1 MQNQGNADYPSN
13 VQQDII
19 SLYLHE
25 SKIQASLADIP
36 MQARLVLGFVKPSVD
51 IASVGRKIKSIFPS
65 ATVILASSSGL
76 LCSRMKEMPL
86 DNLYGDGI
94 EGSDITLL
102 LMSHRII
109 KNIHVA
115 NIKLGKEI
123 SNPKEQIA
131 LIGREVDR
139 INVPFKMSHL
149 DTLAYTLV
157 DGLSG
162 AESFLMEAIYN
173 SPKGGGDAFYVGG
186 SAGGK
191 LDFKNTYIF
200 NDGSVVQNSAVITY
214 IKLNP
219 GYHFG
224 IFKTQN
230 FEPTATK
237 FTVLQANLK
246 DRILSEFLDRANNLS
261 KNVIDALS
269 DHFRCKPEALPDMMK
284 DHVFA
289 IKIQDEYYVRSVAAF
304 DFQNKHI
311 SMYCDVDS
319 GEELYLLKRTDLI
332 QATRRDYDNFRQ
344 GKPEPIGAIFND
356 CILRRLNNNSNLA
369 KLTLFQNIPVA
380 GFSTFGELLGVNI
393 NETLSAIFFYSSTED
408 FSDEFVDN
416 FHLKYSQFKSYFL
429 QRKVQQLEL
438 INSINQMM
446 LQQLKAGLPTFQAV
460 THVLE
465 DAAEEIDE
473 VQGDLESIEE
483 NFKSFTKKLV
493 DTVQSSSDKMN
504 MQEQIKELLTN
515 INGLNDIF
523 AIINDIAEQTNLLAL
538 NAAIEAARAG
548 NHGRG
553 FAVVAK
559 EVRKLAER
567 TKKSLDDT
575 KQEVQT
581 VIQDVQIINEA
592 LNVSSQNMQE
602 ITQQTVDISSTI
614 SNLIAGGRQISTMLS
629 SKVGASKDVDQEVEK
644 ITVYENILDALQ

>member
-1 MQNQGNADYPSN
+1 M
-13 VQQDII
+13 
-19 SLYLHE
+19 
-25 SKIQASLADIP
+25 
-36 MQARLVLGFVKPSVD
+36 
-51 IASVGRKIKSIFPS
+51 
-65 ATVILASSSGL
+65 
-76 LCSRMKEMPL
+76 
-86 DNLYGDGI
+86 
-94 EGSDITLL
+94 
-102 LMSHRII
+102 
-109 KNIHVA
+109 
-115 NIKLGKEI
+115 
-123 SNPKEQIA
+123 
-131 LIGREVDR
+131 
-139 INVPFKMSHL
+139 
-149 DTLAYTLV
+149 
-157 DGLSG
+157 
-162 AESFLMEAIYN
+162 
-173 SPKGGGDAFYVGG
+173 
-186 SAGGK
+186 
-191 LDFKNTYIF
+191 
-200 NDGSVVQNSAVITY
+200 
-214 IKLNP
+214 
-219 GYHFG
+219 
-224 IFKTQN
+224 
-230 FEPTATK
+230 
-237 FTVLQANLK
+237 
-246 DRILSEFLDRANNLS
+246 
-261 KNVIDALS
+261 
-269 DHFRCKPEALPDMMK
+269 
-284 DHVFA
+284 
-289 IKIQDEYYVRSVAAF
+289 
-304 DFQNKHI
+304 
-311 SMYCDVDS
+311 
-319 GEELYLLKRTDLI
+319 
-332 QATRRDYDNFRQ
+332 
-344 GKPEPIGAIFND
+344 
-356 CILRRLNNNSNLA
+356 
-369 KLTLFQNIPVA
+369 
-380 GFSTFGELLGVNI
+380 
-393 NETLSAIFFYSSTED
+393 
-408 FSDEFVDN
+408 DN

-473 VQGDLESIEE
+473 IQVDLESIEE

-504 MQEQIKELLTN
+504 MQEQIKELLAN

-581 VIQDVQIINEA
+581 VIQDVQVINEA

>member
-1 MQNQGNADYPSN
+1 MQNQDTT
-13 VQQDII
+13 QDSEII
-19 SLYLHE
+19 SRYLHE
-25 SKIQASLADIP
+25 SKLQASLADIS
-36 MQARLVLGFVKPSVD
+36 MQVRLILGFAKPSVD
-51 IASVGRKIKSIFPS
+51 IAGIGKKIKSLFPS

-76 LCSRMKEMPL
+76 LCSRSGDTPMN
-86 DNLYGDGI
+86 DLYGDGL
-94 EGSDITLL
+94 EGHEVALF

-109 KNIHVA
+109 SSIHVA

-123 SNPKEQIA
+123 SDPREQIA

-139 INVPFKMSHL
+139 INVPFKMSHQ

-173 SPKGGGDAFYVGG
+173 SPQGGGDALYVGG

-200 NDGSVVQNSAVITY
+200 NDGSVVQNAAVITY
-214 IKLNP
+214 IKLHP
-219 GYHFG
+219 TYRFG

-230 FEPTATK
+230 FEPTTTT
-237 FTVLQANLK
+237 FTVLKASLK
-246 DRILSEFLDRANNLS
+246 NRTLTEFLDRGSNQAR
-261 KNVIDALS
+261 NVIDALS
-269 DHFRCKPEALPDMMK
+269 GHFNCKPEALPDMMK

-289 IKIQDEYYVRSVAAF
+289 IKIQNEYYVRSVAAF
-304 DFQNKHI
+304 DFQNKQI

-319 GEELYLLKRTDLI
+319 GEELHLLKRTDLI
-332 QATRRDYDNFRQ
+332 QATRRDYDNFRR

-356 CILRRLNNNSNLA
+356 CILRRLNNSSSLA
-369 KLTLFQNIPVA
+369 KLTLFQNIPVV

-393 NETLSAIFFYSSTED
+393 NETLSAIFFYSSSKED
-408 FSDEFVDN
+408 FSDDFVDN

-473 VQGDLESIEE
+473 IQGDLESIEE

-504 MQEQIKELLTN
+504 MQEQIKELLAN

-581 VIQDVQIINEA
+581 VIQDVQIINDA
-592 LNVSSQNMQE
+592 LNVSTQNMQE
-602 ITQQTVDISSTI
+602 ITQQTIDISSTI
-614 SNLIAGGRQISTMLS
+614 SNLISGGRQISTMLS
-629 SKVGASKDVDQEVEK
+629 SKVGVSKEVDQEVEK
-644 ITVYENILDALQ
+644 ITVYENILEALQ

>member
-1 MQNQGNADYPSN
+1 MLPQ
-13 VQQDII
+13 
-19 SLYLHE
+19 
-25 SKIQASLADIP
+25 
-36 MQARLVLGFVKPSVD
+36 
-51 IASVGRKIKSIFPS
+51 RKRFW
-65 ATVILASSSGL
+65 A
-76 LCSRMKEMPL
+76 
-86 DNLYGDGI
+86 
-94 EGSDITLL
+94 
-102 LMSHRII
+102 
-109 KNIHVA
+109 
-115 NIKLGKEI
+115 
-123 SNPKEQIA
+123 
-131 LIGREVDR
+131 EVD
-139 INVPFKMSHL
+139 L

-246 DRILSEFLDRANNLS
+246 DRILSEFLDRASNLS

-332 QATRRDYDNFRQ
+332 QATRRDYDNFRR

-356 CILRRLNNNSNLA
+356 CILRRLNNSSNLA

-429 QRKVQQLEL
+429 QRKVQQL
-438 INSINQMM
+438 
-446 LQQLKAGLPTFQAV
+446 KAGFPTFQAV

-473 VQGDLESIEE
+473 IQGDLESIEE

-504 MQEQIKELLTN
+504 MQEQIKELLAN

>member
-1 MQNQGNADYPSN
+1 M
-13 VQQDII
+13 
-19 SLYLHE
+19 
-25 SKIQASLADIP
+25 
-36 MQARLVLGFVKPSVD
+36 
-51 IASVGRKIKSIFPS
+51 
-65 ATVILASSSGL
+65 
-76 LCSRMKEMPL
+76 
-86 DNLYGDGI
+86 
-94 EGSDITLL
+94 
-102 LMSHRII
+102 
-109 KNIHVA
+109 
-115 NIKLGKEI
+115 
-123 SNPKEQIA
+123 
-131 LIGREVDR
+131 
-139 INVPFKMSHL
+139 
-149 DTLAYTLV
+149 
-157 DGLSG
+157 
-162 AESFLMEAIYN
+162 
-173 SPKGGGDAFYVGG
+173 
-186 SAGGK
+186 
-191 LDFKNTYIF
+191 
-200 NDGSVVQNSAVITY
+200 QNSAVITY

-246 DRILSEFLDRANNLS
+246 DRILSEFLDRASNLS

-332 QATRRDYDNFRQ
+332 QATRRDYDNFRR

-356 CILRRLNNNSNLA
+356 CILRRLNNSSNLA

-393 NETLSAIFFYSSTED
+393 NETLSAIFFYSSTKD
-408 FSDEFVDN
+408 FPDEFVDN

-438 INSINQMM
+438 VNSINQMM

-473 VQGDLESIEE
+473 IQRDLESIEE
-483 NFKSFTKKLV
+483 NFKGFTKKLV

-504 MQEQIKELLTN
+504 MQKQIKELLAN

-523 AIINDIAEQTNLLAL
+523 SIINDIAEQTNLLAL

-581 VIQDVQIINEA
+581 VIQGVQIINEA
-592 LNVSSQNMQE
+592 LNVNSQNMQE

-614 SNLIAGGRQISTMLS
+614 SNLIAGGRQISTMVS